1 MAQGLGRL
9 LISLGLVIAAVGF
22 IMYMGWKIPI
32 GRLPG
37 DIHVRIGNTGIYFPV
52 ITCILLSLLLTLVM
66 NLFKR

>member
-22 IMYMGWKIPI
+22 ILYMGWKIPI

-37 DIHVRIGNTGIYFPV
+37 DIHIRIGNTGIYFPV

>member
-22 IMYMGWKIPI
+22 ILYMGWKIPI

-37 DIHVRIGNTGIYFPV
+37 DIHVRIGNTGLYFPV

>member
-9 LISLGLVIAAVGF
+9 LISFGLVIAAVGF
-22 IMYMGWKIPI
+22 ILYRGWKIPI

-37 DIHVRIGNTGIYFPV
+37 DIHVRIGNTAIYFPV

>member
-9 LISLGLVIAAVGF
+9 LISLGLVIAAIGF
-22 IMYMGWKIPI
+22 VLYMGWKIPI

-37 DIHVRIGNTGIYFPV
+37 DIHIRVGSTGIYFPV

-66 NLFKR
+66 SIFKR

>member
-22 IMYMGWKIPI
+22 VLYMGWRIPI

-52 ITCILLSLLLTLVM
+52 ITCILLSLVLTVLSM
-66 NLFKR
+66 LFKR